1 MSGVSTLR
9 WSRVPVSLAA
19 ASVPTST
26 RVRFPEGRVAAAA
39 AVFFTFFLSKTSYR
53 SIQTFPLM
61 QLRICS
67 VRTLSP
73 LCECHPEF
81 PFPVAANLMAVGN
94 DRYGSNVLCKVRGV
108 GIFENQG
115 FFPGLRFGLF
125 F

>member
-1 MSGVSTLR
+1 M
-9 WSRVPVSLAA
+9 SLAA

-26 RVRFPEGRVAAAA
+26 RVRFPEARVAAA
-39 AVFFTFFLSKTSYR
+39 AVFFTSFFLSKTSYW

-81 PFPVAANLMAVGN
+81 PFLVAANLMAVGN
-94 DRYGSNVLCKVRGV
+94 DRYGSHVLCKVTGV
-108 GIFENQG
+108 GIFKNQG
-115 FFPGLRFGLF
+115 FFPGLRFV
-125 F
+125 